1 MSSELKGEMIKI
13 VKKGMLFD
21 PTICAI
27 GDGSKDTEMMK

>member
-1 MSSELKGEMIKI
+1 MSSELKGEMVKI

-21 PTICAI
+21 PIICAI